1 MPWQADGGHL
11 PPDSTETWLSA
22 VALVLG
28 LVLLISRW
36 WRPGGRPRHH
46 QASEPTAAGP
56 MANEIELPPA
66 RPEGRSPRLP
76 AAVKAEPSGSATVPG
91 SERAATAP
99 GAGPLPPGRPAAT
112 QVPRAGQV
120 QANGP

>member
-11 PPDSTETWLSA
+11 PPDSTEPWFSA

-28 LVLLISRW
+28 LVLLIARW
-36 WRPGGRPRHH
+36 WRPGGRPRPH

-56 MANEIELPPA
+56 MANGIELPPA

-76 AAVKAEPSGSATVPG
+76 PAVKAQRSGSATVPG
-91 SERAATAP
+91 SDRALTAP
-99 GAGPLPPGRPAAT
+99 GAGPLPPGRPAPSP
-112 QVPRAGQV
+112 VPGASQGP
-120 QANGP
+120 ANGP